1 MLKKIA
7 TFFCILLFICT
18 TVAYAEVLEGVE
30 LKLTEKS
37 EEFKK
42 WENLLPQEREN
53 VIQPYYSNIDV
64 KDSIKR
70 SKYNR
75 LLSQV
80 GSATVDSQYSLR
92 NKINSIRVKN
102 QQQTGAC
109 WAFAFTSAL
118 ETTIAN
124 KYNTTSAE
132 YSPMHIDYKTA
143 QMFKRTL
150 GAGGNSTLALAYSA
164 GLNGPVYESDLPFDS
179 VYDQSQNPK
188 ENYYLKSSD
197 SVDLNKPVRARV
209 EDATLFATINKKI
222 TGSEITYTNSL
233 GQAYTQEQV
242 NAIRTLIKSHIQEDG
257 GVVANVYSD
266 MNVTSDGQYSSK
278 DGYYDTTHHAY
289 YCNNESLLVNHAI
302 TIVGWDDTF
311 SKDNFVEG
319 KRPLHDGAYMA
330 LNSYGTGLGDGG
342 YFYISYDDIF
352 VEQMI
357 VGIDSV
363 KEYDDSQTNSDYD
376 YMYQYDE
383 LGMSVGVPVNASSI
397 YLANVYNRQDEQNL
411 EQLTEVGL
419 FLYATQ
425 GVEIYINPNGDN
437 MANLGTPVASYTGSN
452 ALEAGYHTVKLSSP
466 VQLTGDKF
474 AVVVKYINT
483 ENVTIPLECDLVES
497 GITQASNYWDNA
509 TSSANQSYI
518 SVDGSSWSDM
528 YNLNLQ
534 PYTLKN
540 TNACIKAFT
549 MKSQAPAV
557 VQATGVKLNK
567 TTHQMQVGDQAN
579 LVATITP
586 EDATNKNV
594 TWTSSNE
601 DVATITSNGVIT
613 AEDEGETTITVTTQ
627 DGGYTAT
634 CKLTVVAKTNSADD
648 IYSGNEGNGG
658 SQGNQ
663 GTTTSLDKTTSSKGL
678 PYTGSAIMVTL
689 LVITLVIGIV
699 IYVRYRSFDDVK

>member
-18 TVAYAEVLEGVE
+18 TVAYAEGLEGVE

-42 WENLLPQEREN
+42 WENLLPKEREN
-53 VIQPYYSNIDV
+53 VIQPYYSNIDI

-70 SKYNR
+70 SKYNQ

-80 GSATVDSQYSLR
+80 GSATVDSQYNLKNRIS
-92 NKINSIRVKN
+92 NIKVKN
-102 QQQTGAC
+102 QQLTGAC
-109 WAFAFTSAL
+109 WAFSFTSAL
-118 ETTIAN
+118 ETTLAN
-124 KYNTTSAE
+124 KYNTTSVE

-143 QMFKRTL
+143 QMFKRNL
-150 GAGGNSTLALAYSA
+150 GAGGNSTLALAYSV

-179 VYDQSQNPK
+179 VYNQSENSQ
-188 ENYYLKSSD
+188 ENYYLKDAS

-222 TGSEITYTNSL
+222 AGSEITYTDGL
-233 GQAYTQEQV
+233 GKTYTQEEV
-242 NAIRTLIKSHIQEDG
+242 NAIRTLIKSHIKEDG
-257 GVVANVYSD
+257 GVTANVYSD
-266 MNVTSDGQYSSK
+266 MSVTDDGQYTSK
-278 DGYYDTTHHAY
+278 AGYYDTTHHAY
-289 YCNNESLLVNHAI
+289 YCNNEALVVNHAI

-311 SKDNFVEG
+311 SKDYFAEG
-319 KRPLHDGAYMA
+319 KRPLHDGAYIA

-352 VEQMI
+352 VEQMMM
-357 VGIDSV
+357 GINSV
-363 KEYDDSQTNSDYD
+363 EEYDDNQSKSDYD
-376 YMYQYDE
+376 YIYQYDE
-383 LGMSVGVPVNASSI
+383 LGMSVGVPLNRTNM
-397 YLANVYNRQDEQNL
+397 YLANVYNRQDKQNL

-425 GVEIYINPNGDN
+425 GVEIYVNPNGDN
-437 MANLGTPVASYTGSN
+437 MTNLGTPVASYTGSN

-528 YNLNLQ
+528 YNLSLQ

-549 MKSQAPAV
+549 TKSQAPAV

-586 EDATNKNV
+586 ENATNKNV
-594 TWTSSNE
+594 DWTSSDEN
-601 DVATITSNGVIT
+601 VATITPSGVIT
-613 AEDEGETTITVTTQ
+613 AKNKGETTITVTTQ

-634 CKLTVVAKTNSADD
+634 CKLTVVAKTNSDDD
-648 IYSGNEGNGG
+648 IYSGTGG
-658 SQGNQ
+658 SKGNQ

-678 PYTGSAIMVTL
+678 PYTGSAIMLTL

-699 IYVRYRSFDDVK
+699 VYIRYRSFDDVK